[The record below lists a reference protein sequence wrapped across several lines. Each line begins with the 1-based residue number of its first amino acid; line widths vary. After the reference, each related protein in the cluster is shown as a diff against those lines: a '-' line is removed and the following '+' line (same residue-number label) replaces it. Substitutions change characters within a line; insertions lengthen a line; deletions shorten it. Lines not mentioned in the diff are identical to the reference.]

1 MGGHGRAY
9 RRAHRRSCRSG
20 RSSEPGS
27 EAGTRPRDGQDRTL
41 ECARPLGTT
50 RGCPLDP
57 ITLWMVLTLPAR
69 MYEPISRETHAQ
81 TIPHRTRITGICGSR
96 RVVLESKCSSPGS
109 SNGRGARCGGNE
121 ELKVVSLLT
130 ISEIAKSVDDQQHPE
145 AGPQRTRL
153 SELTASVTKANGCSK
168 WQAHQHSNGCEPG
181 DGLASEILTGT
192 AHLKVQSRQRVHP

>member
-1 MGGHGRAY
+1 VTCAQGLFEPRNARVGGHGRAY

-41 ECARPLGTT
+41 ESARPLGTT

-57 ITLWMVLTLPAR
+57 ITLWMVLTFPAR
-69 MYEPISRETHAQ
+69 VYEPIRRETHAQ

-130 ISEIAKSVDDQQHPE
+130 ISEIAKSVDDQQHSE
-145 AGPQRTRL
+145 AGPC
-153 SELTASVTKANGCSK
+153 SVHVFPS
-168 WQAHQHSNGCEPG
+168 
-181 DGLASEILTGT
+181 
-192 AHLKVQSRQRVHP
+192 